1 MPSFDVVSEVD
12 KHELSNAVDQANR
25 EVGQRFDFK
34 GSKAR
39 VERDE
44 YKLTIIA
51 DGEFQAKQLLEI
63 LQTRLAKRGIDI
75 DCLEVGDFASNIA
88 ETCVCSAALSS
99 GRQTSNSRITRV
111 RSVGFQ
117 ASCSMVSSKAQ
128 AWPSTHGRVSLPTRK
143 RHPGGTTSGRWTMSR
158 VLTKPWCGGM

>member
-75 DCLEVGDFASNIA
+75 DCLEVGDFASNVA
-88 ETCVCSAALSS
+88 ETRLPVTVREGVDADTGRKLNKIKVTSQMQQNQLRVTGKNRDDLQAVIAL
-99 GRQTSNSRITRV
+99 V
-111 RSVGFQ
+111 RNAKLGVPFQ
-117 ASCSMVSSKAQ
+117 F
-128 AWPSTHGRVSLPTRK
+128 TNFRD
-143 RHPGGTTSGRWTMSR
+143 
-158 VLTKPWCGGM
+158 

>member
-12 KHELSNAVDQANR
+12 KHELTNAVDQANR

-44 YKLTIIA
+44 NNLTIIA

-75 DCLEVGDFASNIA
+75 DCLEIGDFSSNIA
-88 ETCVCSAALSS
+88 EARLPVTVREGVDADT
-99 GRQTSNSRITRV
+99 GRKLNKLIKDSKIK
-111 RSVGFQ
+111 
-117 ASCSMVSSKAQ
+117 VSSQMQQNQLRVTGKNRDDLQ
-128 AWPSTHGRVSLPTRK
+128 AIIALIRNAKIGVPFQFTNFRD
-143 RHPGGTTSGRWTMSR
+143 
-158 VLTKPWCGGM
+158 

>member
-88 ETCVCSAALSS
+88 ETRLPVTVREGVDADTGRKLNKLIKDSKIKVTSQMQQNQLRVTGKNRDDLQAVIALIRNAKL
-99 GRQTSNSRITRV
+99 GV
-111 RSVGFQ
+111 PFQ
-117 ASCSMVSSKAQ
+117 F
-128 AWPSTHGRVSLPTRK
+128 TNFRD
-143 RHPGGTTSGRWTMSR
+143 
-158 VLTKPWCGGM
+158 